1 VDTDS
6 KISVHM
12 GRGDRKMNLSLTRQE
27 AEIILSL
34 TADTARK
41 GGAYDALWRKIS
53 KEVTEQLLSKTG
65 E

>member
-1 VDTDS
+1 
-6 KISVHM
+6 
-12 GRGDRKMNLSLTRQE
+12 MNLSLTRQE

-41 GGAYDALWRKIS
+41 GAEYDALWRKIS
-53 KEVTEQLLSKTG
+53 KEVTEQLLSRTG